1 MEPIAESTIHE
12 GGAPPEAPEAPDS
25 FESLD
30 GSLVEKTKPTPRP
43 RRSKPVAEPGAEEPP
58 AQPVQPAEAK
68 PEGQAQPQ
76 LRRGQR
82 PGESEPDYWDR
93 MAREQTARA
102 IRAEETAS
110 IAREQGMQAA
120 AEIQRLN
127 SMLEPLL
134 RREWERAR
142 LEEERQRMAAIP
154 DREAQPEQ
162 YAAYQAEEAVRLIQ
176 EERALR
182 EQERLSWQQQ
192 QEEMRQAQ
200 ERQAQLGGLD
210 GSWGQEIQALANDPE
225 GDRAYQAFL
234 YSSVN
239 SLRNTY
245 PNATDEEIQELA
257 WGSNVILN
265 RELKHSGIPLADYY
279 KSQVNMMRQTLQLY
293 ENGFGGAQPPAPPPA
308 PRSTTVAGTPQ
319 PTVKPGSPTAAK
331 VAAEAQRARAAQ
343 AVSAGG
349 SPGRAGGMPGESLNP
364 ALFETDDDY
373 VTAALAGEFDT
384 NRFIQT
390 LGRARKR

>member
-58 AQPVQPAEAK
+58 SQPAEAK

-120 AEIQRLN
+120 QEIQRLN

-182 EQERLSWQQQ
+182 DQERLAWQQQ

-210 GSWGQEIQALANDPE
+210 GSWGQEIQALAADPE
-225 GDRAYQAFL
+225 ADRAYQAFL

-245 PNATDEEIQELA
+245 PDASDEQIQELA

-279 KSQVNMMRQTLQLY
+279 RSQLNMMRQTLQLY
-293 ENGFGGAQPPAPPPA
+293 ETGFGAAGQPPAAPA
-308 PRSTTVAGTPQ
+308 MTVAGTPK
-319 PTVKPGSPTAAK
+319 PIVKPGSPTAAR